1 MRLIL
6 LPACALLIAADWTG
20 WRGPHRDGVLVAEP
34 KNWPEKLNLKW
45 KVTVGEGHSS
55 PILAAGSIY
64 VFARQDGQE
73 TVLSIDPSNGAVRW
87 RQQYPAPYQMNPAAS
102 AHGEGPKAT
111 PLYANGRLYTL
122 GISGILSSFD
132 AETGKLRWRK
142 EFSRQF
148 KSTSPMFGTA
158 MSPLVDGALLIAHV
172 GGHD

>member
-1 MRLIL
+1 IL

-73 TVLSIDPSNGAVRW
+73 TVLSIDPSNGAVGW
-87 RQQYPAPYQMNPAAS
+87 
-102 AHGEGPKAT
+102 HD
-111 PLYANGRLYTL
+111 
-122 GISGILSSFD
+122 SGALTAFD
-132 AETGKLRWRK
+132 RETGSVKWSWNGDGPAYASPIAVELGGVRQIVTQTQQNIIGVAANSGKLLWKIPFTTQYVQNIVTPVVYR
-142 EFSRQF
+142 
-148 KSTSPMFGTA
+148 
-158 MSPLVDGALLIAHV
+158 
-172 GGHD
+172 